1 MLHKL
6 VGMFVLLVSLTSWGV
21 VGCQPGRFTDDRRYV
36 GNPERPE
43 ATSEPT
49 RAENDD
55 LRQPTQAD
63 HE

>member
-1 MLHKL
+1 MRRSL
-6 VGMFVLLVSLTSWGV
+6 VGTSFLVVCVASWI

-49 RAENDD
+49 RPDKNDPGRSTRED
-55 LRQPTQAD
+55 
-63 HE
+63 